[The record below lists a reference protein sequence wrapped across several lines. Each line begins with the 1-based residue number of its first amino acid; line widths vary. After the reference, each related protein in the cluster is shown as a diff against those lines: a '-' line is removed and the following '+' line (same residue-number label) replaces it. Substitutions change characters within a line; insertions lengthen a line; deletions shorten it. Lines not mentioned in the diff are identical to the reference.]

1 MERCFSDKSALLK
14 HEVAYCLGQL
24 GDARAVA
31 KLVDVLADADNQV
44 SVYSGAN
51 FTRNLWLDAFI
62 ESEIIWVNRENKSLR
77 SPLFATRPAKPW
89 APSGVRTRR

>member
-1 MERCFSDKSALLK
+1 MERCFGDKSALLK

-44 SVYSGAN
+44 SVYVVPLGLILQEISGW
-51 FTRNLWLDAFI
+51 TL
-62 ESEIIWVNRENKSLR
+62 S
-77 SPLFATRPAKPW
+77 
-89 APSGVRTRR
+89 

>member
-1 MERCFSDKSALLK
+1 MEQCFGDKSALLK

-44 SVYSGAN
+44 GVKFN
-51 FTRNLWLDAFI
+51 
-62 ESEIIWVNRENKSLR
+62 ES
-77 SPLFATRPAKPW
+77 
-89 APSGVRTRR
+89 

>member
-1 MERCFSDKSALLK
+1 MERCFGDKSALLK

-44 SVYSGAN
+44 SVHVQSFWDSRIAAP
-51 FTRNLWLDAFI
+51 FSI
-62 ESEIIWVNRENKSLR
+62 SLR
-77 SPLFATRPAKPW
+77 SP
-89 APSGVRTRR
+89 